1 MPFEI
6 KPPTGVNR
14 YGFKVRNSEEGVFHA
29 IYFLDKLTGALLLS
43 KEYSNVNNL
52 SLDVDLIGGFL
63 SALDLFIKEVKIG
76 KHPDEIQEINFR
88 DTRILYER
96 KGRLLVV
103 AITNKVD
110 LPFERE
116 VLRKI
121 VVDFYNH
128 FESSINKFNGHIE
141 PSMNQYK
148 KRLENT
154 NINNLFSQFYRF

>member
-1 MPFEI
+1 MPFDI
-6 KPPTGVNR
+6 KHPTNVNR

>member
-1 MPFEI
+1 MPFDI
-6 KPPTGVNR
+6 KPPNSINH
-14 YGFKVRNSEEGVFHA
+14 YGFKVRNSEEGIFHA

-88 DTRILYER
+88 ETRILYER
-96 KGRLLVV
+96 MGRLLVV

-110 LPFERE
+110 LPIERE

-121 VVDFYNH
+121 VVDFYTH
-128 FESSINKFNGHIE
+128 FETSINKFNGHIE

>member
-1 MPFEI
+1 MPFYI
-6 KPPTGVNR
+6 KPPNSINH
-14 YGFKVRNSEEGVFHA
+14 YGFKVRNSEEGIFHA

-52 SLDVDLIGGFL
+52 SFDVDLIGGFL

-76 KHPDEIQEINFR
+76 KNPDEIQEINFR
-88 DTRILYER
+88 ETRILYER
-96 KGRLLVV
+96 MGRLLVV

-110 LPFERE
+110 LPIERE

-121 VVDFYNH
+121 VVDFYTH
-128 FESSINKFNGHIE
+128 FETSINKFNGHIE

>member
-6 KPPTGVNR
+6 KPPTGINR

-103 AITNKVD
+103 AITHKVD
-110 LPFERE
+110 LPIERE

-128 FESSINKFNGHIE
+128 FETSINKFNGHIE
-141 PSMNQYK
+141 PSMIQYK